1 MSTATA
7 TKEAIEGTEAM
18 SAQVTMIEA
27 LNRALGDAMKSDP
40 KVLLFG
46 EDVADGE
53 GGGVVGISR
62 GLSTRFGNE
71 RVRSTPIAEQAI
83 IGAAIGASL
92 SGWKPVAEIMLM
104 NFATVAM
111 DMLVNH
117 AAKLRFMSGGQTGV
131 PITVRMMTGAGIAS
145 GGQHADYLEAWF
157 AHVAGLKVVAPST
170 PEDAYGLMRSCIDDP
185 DPCIFIENLL
195 LLGAKGPEPESGH
208 RVPLGKAAVR
218 REGTDLTIVTH
229 SRMVVES
236 LGAAD
241 ALAKEGISAEVI
253 DLRTIQPWDKAAVL
267 GSVRKTGRL
276 MTVHEAAKPFGI
288 GAEIAAV
295 VNHELFGKLKA
306 PVYRL
311 GGAYCAV
318 PFTRPLEAAFAPD
331 AARIA
336 DGARAMIKQG
346 GGQNER

>member
-7 TKEAIEGTEAM
+7 PAATKAATMTMAQAIN
-18 SAQVTMIEA
+18 
-27 LNRALGDAMKSDP
+27 LALGDAMEADA

-46 EDVADGE
+46 EDVGDPE
-53 GGGVVGISR
+53 GGGVVGISS
-62 GLSTRFGNE
+62 GLSTRFGGD

-83 IGAAIGASL
+83 IGAAIGSSL
-92 SGWKPVAEIMLM
+92 AGWKPVAEIMLM

-131 PITVRMMTGAGIAS
+131 PITVRMMTGAGIAA

-195 LLGAKGPEPESGH
+195 LLGAKGPAPTSGQKI
-208 RVPLGKAAVR
+208 PLGKAAIR
-218 REGTDLTIVTH
+218 REGSDLTIVTH

-236 LGAAD
+236 LAA
-241 ALAKEGISAEVI
+241 AEKLEAEGISAEVV

-267 GSVRKTGRL
+267 ASASKTGRL
-276 MTVHEAAKPFGI
+276 MVVHEAAKPFGI
-288 GAEIAAV
+288 GAEIASV
-295 VNHELFGKLKA
+295 IGHELFGKLKA
-306 PVYRL
+306 PVHRL

-318 PFTRPLEAAFAPD
+318 PFTKPLESAFAPD

-336 DGARAMIKQG
+336 DAARAMMKRG
-346 GGQNER
+346 